1 MCVIITSFLCL
12 FVHRPAEMS
21 VSKRKRP
28 KGRGN
33 PMEELKLDLIRED
46 VQNRKEFM
54 ARIIS
59 IEERKLALL
68 KRMDTQGGNTQ

>member
-1 MCVIITSFLCL
+1 
-12 FVHRPAEMS
+12 
-21 VSKRKRP
+21 
-28 KGRGN
+28 
-33 PMEELKLDLIRED
+33 MEELKLDLIRED

-68 KRMDTQGGNTQ
+68 ERMATQGGNTQWQLQVIDTVNRYNNP